1 MRENIVF
8 TLTGPDRVGIVE
20 DVTKMLLEAG
30 GNVETSRMARLGGEF
45 AILLLASLPDGKREK
60 LESDVANLT
69 SQGYKIT
76 INRTREDAAS
86 EQAGWTPYRIELIG
100 ADNEGIVH
108 EVASYL
114 SRQGINI
121 ESMET
126 GVVRGSMSGT
136 PLFSMN
142 AIISVPPSLRDQFW
156 ELGLQD
162 VENQLNVEIK
172 VAAEKQ

>member
-20 DVTKMLLEAG
+20 DVTKLLLDFG

-45 AILLLASLPDGKREK
+45 AILLQASLPDGQRAK
-60 LESDVANLT
+60 LENGVADLA

-76 INRTREDAAS
+76 ISR
-86 EQAGWTPYRIELIG
+86 AGEKSQEEHAGTVPYQIELIG

-114 SRQGINI
+114 SRLGINI

-126 GVVRGSMSGT
+126 SVVRGSMSGT

-142 AIISVPPSLRDQFW
+142 ALVAVPPGLRDGSW
-156 ELGLQD
+156 KAGLQD
-162 VENQLNVEIK
+162 VGNQLNVEIN
-172 VAAEKQ
+172 VAVEKR

>member
-20 DVTKMLLEAG
+20 DVTKLLLEAG

-45 AILLLASLPDGKREK
+45 AILLLASLPDGQREK
-60 LESDVANLT
+60 LEQNVANLT

-76 INRTREDAAS
+76 ISRTGQVEQT
-86 EQAGWTPYRIELIG
+86 QAGPTSYRIELIG

-136 PLFSMN
+136 PLFSMS
-142 AIISVPPSLRDQFW
+142 AIVSIPPELRDQHW
-156 ELGLQD
+156 EVGLQEL
-162 VENQLNVEIK
+162 ENQLNVGIK
-172 VAAEKQ
+172 VMAEKS